1 MARSKNLCAISTS
14 TRRAMRPRGIFHE
27 RRMHRPAHR
36 VVLRGLALAMA
47 LVLFSIVLPGIS
59 LQAQAQQKT
68 KLPRPRRLDED
79 VTWKRDP
86 ATGELKAIP
95 AAGAT
100 NGAGAKDSGDAGTS
114 TGLHAISVV
123 TQIVPVTCSVIGADG
138 VAVRGLQIA
147 DFRVFDDGVQQPL
160 TYFDASTESASVA
173 IVIDASPS
181 VLRESDEMRNAA
193 RALVD
198 ALSPA
203 DRTAIVDFSAHTY
216 LQLPFSGD
224 WGLIRKAVARVDAR
238 SLLDDK
244 GGSNIY
250 QAVSLTARELFA
262 GRTGRKA
269 IVLLT
274 DGQDSGLGLTLD
286 PATSRPRPG
295 LPTNQLTFEDVLRE
309 LSTQDVQVFAV
320 STESRP
326 KIMTADFLAMH
337 AGQTL
342 LTESARDGAIPAY
355 TLYLAEL
362 VRRSGGQLYF
372 LREAETLADTF
383 HQIAVKIRAEYTVG
397 FSPTTAG
404 TARTPRAGLHQLR
417 VEVIGH
423 PNATVAARASYYVP
437 SKSEVQ

>member
-1 MARSKNLCAISTS
+1 MALFRIVRKRL
-14 TRRAMRPRGIFHE
+14 
-27 RRMHRPAHR
+27 AHR
-36 VVLRGLALAMA
+36 RGHRFAACGLALVLA
-47 LVLFSIVLPGIS
+47 LMTSPIVFPAIS
-59 LQAQAQQKT
+59 LQAQQKT

-79 VTWKRDP
+79 VSWKRDP
-86 ATGELKAIP
+86 VTGELKAVRTG
-95 AAGAT
+95 GAP
-100 NGAGAKDSGDAGTS
+100 NGVGAKDSAGTGTPADS
-114 TGLHAISVV
+114 HAIAVV
-123 TQIVPVTCSVIGADG
+123 TQIVPVTCGVIGADG

-181 VLRESDEMRNAA
+181 VLRESNEMRNAA

-198 ALSPA
+198 ALSSS

-216 LQLPFSGD
+216 LQLPLSGD

-238 SLLDDK
+238 SLLEDT

-250 QAVSLTARELFA
+250 QAVFLTARELFA
-262 GRTGRKA
+262 GHTGRKA

-286 PATSRPRPG
+286 PKTAGPRAGWPAD
-295 LPTNQLTFEDVLRE
+295 QLTFDDVTRALAAE
-309 LSTQDVQVFAV
+309 NIDVFAV

-326 KIMTADFLAMH
+326 KIMTPAWVQLH
-337 AGQTL
+337 SSQTL
-342 LTESARDGAIPAY
+342 LTYSAQESGIPAY

-362 VRRSGGQLYF
+362 ARRSGGQLYF

-383 HQIAVKIRAEYTVG
+383 RQIALKIRAEYTLG
-397 FSPTTAG
+397 F
-404 TARTPRAGLHQLR
+404 TPANNAAAPPHPGWHQLR
-417 VEVIGH
+417 VEVIDHGD
-423 PNATVAARASYYVP
+423 PTVVNRASYYVAATP
-437 SKSEVQ
+437 

>member
-1 MARSKNLCAISTS
+1 MPPFRIVCERLTHRRIRRVAALAI
-14 TRRAMRPRGIFHE
+14 G
-27 RRMHRPAHR
+27 
-36 VVLRGLALAMA
+36 LAMA
-47 LVLFSIVLPGIS
+47 PVFFPIVLPGIS
-59 LQAQAQQKT
+59 PQAQQKT
-68 KLPRPRRLDED
+68 KLPRPRLLDED

-86 ATGELKAIP
+86 LTGELKAVR
-95 AAGAT
+95 AGAAS
-100 NGAGAKDSGDAGTS
+100 NGVGANGSAGAGTPTD
-114 TGLHAISVV
+114 LHAISVV

-138 VAVRGLQIA
+138 AAVRGLQLA

-198 ALSPA
+198 ALSSS
-203 DRTAIVDFSAHTY
+203 DQTAIVDFSAHTY
-216 LQLPFSGD
+216 LQLSFSSD
-224 WGLIRKAVARVDAR
+224 WGTIRKAVARVDAR
-238 SLLDDK
+238 SLLEDT

-250 QAVSLTARELFA
+250 QAVFLTARELFA

-286 PATSRPRPG
+286 PNTAAPRRDKPRD
-295 LPTNQLTFEDVLRE
+295 QLTYEDVARALAIE
-309 LSTQDVQVFAV
+309 DIEVFAV

-326 KIMTADFLAMH
+326 KIMTPAWVQSH
-337 AGQTL
+337 SNQSL
-342 LTESARDGAIPAY
+342 LTNSAQGWGVPAY

-362 VRRSGGQLYF
+362 TRRSGGQLYF

-383 HQIAVKIRAEYTVG
+383 RQIALKIRAEYTLG
-397 FSPTTAG
+397 FAPANNANAAPHPG
-404 TARTPRAGLHQLR
+404 WHQLR

-423 PNATVAARASYYVP
+423 GDPTVVHRSSYYVAATP
-437 SKSEVQ
+437 

>member
-1 MARSKNLCAISTS
+1 MRL
-14 TRRAMRPRGIFHE
+14 RRIFHE
-27 RRMHRPAHR
+27 RQRRADWLPHHSAVRA
-36 VVLRGLALAMA
+36 LALM
-47 LVLFSIVLPGIS
+47 LVSFPIVCLVIP
-59 LQAQAQQKT
+59 LQAQQKT

-86 ATGELKAIP
+86 VSGELKAIP
-95 AAGAT
+95 AGGNTNAGGPKSVADG
-100 NGAGAKDSGDAGTS
+100 GASADG
-114 TGLHAISVV
+114 HAISVV

-138 VAVRGLQIA
+138 VAVRGLQLG

-160 TYFDASTESASVA
+160 TYFDASTQSASVA
-173 IVIDASPS
+173 IVLDASPS
-181 VLRESDEMRNAA
+181 VLRDSDEMKNAA

-216 LQLPFSGD
+216 VQLPFSSD

-238 SLLDDK
+238 SLLEDT

-250 QAVSLTARELFA
+250 QAVFLTARELFA

-286 PATSRPRPG
+286 PKTAGPRAGWPRD
-295 LPTNQLTFEDVLRE
+295 QLTFEDVARALAVE
-309 LSTQDVQVFAV
+309 DIEVFAV

-326 KIMTADFLAMH
+326 KVMTPAWVQQH
-337 AGQTL
+337 ASQTL
-342 LTESARDGAIPAY
+342 VTSSAQESGIPAY

-362 VRRSGGQLYF
+362 ARRSGGQLYF

-383 HQIAVKIRAEYTVG
+383 RQIAVKIRAEYTLG
-397 FSPTTAG
+397 FSPANS
-404 TARTPRAGLHQLR
+404 ASTPPHPGWHQLR
-417 VEVIGH
+417 VQVMDHGD
-423 PNATVAARASYYVP
+423 PTVVNRSSYYVAAKP
-437 SKSEVQ
+437 

>member
-1 MARSKNLCAISTS
+1 
-14 TRRAMRPRGIFHE
+14 MRLRGIFHE
-27 RRMHRPAHR
+27 RRMHRPVHLLAA
-36 VVLRGLALAMA
+36 RGIALTLALAIF
-47 LVLFSIVLPGIS
+47 LIVRPGIP
-59 LQAQAQQKT
+59 LQAQQNT

-79 VTWKRDP
+79 VSWKRDP
-86 ATGELKAIP
+86 VTGELKAVL
-95 AAGAT
+95 AVGAT
-100 NGAGAKDSGDAGTS
+100 NGAGAKDSGGAGTS
-114 TGLHAISVV
+114 TDLHAISVV
-123 TQIVPVTCSVIGADG
+123 TQMVPVTCSVIGADG
-138 VAVRGLQIA
+138 VVVRGLQIA

-198 ALSPA
+198 ALSSS

-216 LQLPFSGD
+216 LQLPFSSD

-250 QAVSLTARELFA
+250 QAVFLTARELFA

-286 PATSRPRPG
+286 PKTAGPRAGWPAD
-295 LPTNQLTFEDVLRE
+295 QLTFDDVTRTLAAEDIE
-309 LSTQDVQVFAV
+309 VFAV
-320 STESRP
+320 STEGRP
-326 KIMTADFLAMH
+326 KIMTPAWVQAH
-337 AGQTL
+337 ASQTL
-342 LTESARDGAIPAY
+342 LTYAAQGSGIPAY

-362 VRRSGGQLYF
+362 ARRSGGQLYF

-383 HQIAVKIRAEYTVG
+383 RQIALKIRAEYTLG
-397 FSPTTAG
+397 FAPANNASAPPHPG
-404 TARTPRAGLHQLR
+404 WHQLR
-417 VEVIGH
+417 VQVVDHGD
-423 PNATVAARASYYVP
+423 PTVVNRSSYYVAATP
-437 SKSEVQ
+437 